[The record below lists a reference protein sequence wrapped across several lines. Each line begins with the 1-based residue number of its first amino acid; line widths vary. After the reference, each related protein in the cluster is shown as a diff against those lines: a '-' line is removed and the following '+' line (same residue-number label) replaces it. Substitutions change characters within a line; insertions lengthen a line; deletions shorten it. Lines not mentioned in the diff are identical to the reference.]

1 MTAPV
6 APYSPIVRAGDF
18 LIVSGQMGLSEG
30 RMVSGG
36 VGPETRQALA
46 NMETLLESQG
56 ATLRDLVKTTVF
68 LRHMRDFGLMND
80 VYGEVLGSVLPAR
93 STIAVVELP
102 LVALVEIEGWAYAP
116 LA

>member
-18 LIVSGQMGLSEG
+18 LIVSGQMGLLHG
-30 RMVSGG
+30 KMVSGG

-68 LRHMRDFGLMND
+68 LRHMRDFGLMNGA
-80 VYGEVLGSVLPAR
+80 YAEVLGSVLPAR
-93 STIAVVELP
+93 STVAVVELP
-102 LVALVEIEGWAYAP
+102 LVALVEIEGWAYSP
-116 LA
+116 LG